1 MKLTDKVTF
10 VGVLNPALRVFD
22 IIMRTEYGTS
32 YNAYLVKGSE
42 KTALIDA
49 SHESFKDNFIAN
61 VEAEVAIEDI
71 DYLIVNH
78 TEPDHSGAIRYL
90 LEKKPDLEIYGTHA
104 TLNNLKAITGLD
116 FTGHKVADGET
127 LSLGDATLTFMV
139 APNIHWPDT
148 MMTWYEEEGILFS
161 CDFLG
166 AHYAEPTMR
175 METMVYPKHYLP
187 EFHYYYAGIM
197 GPFKP
202 FVLKALDRVE
212 SLPIAYVAPSHGPI
226 LNAEEAKN
234 AMALYR
240 EWSTPVEKEKKS
252 VAIYYVS
259 AYGYTQQMA
268 EYLAEKLEA
277 KGLDVAAFDIIKEDE
292 ATLAGHLE
300 ADALLFGSPTINRA
314 ALKPVW
320 DVISSIDAV
329 TAANKPYATFGCYGW
344 SGEAVGQLNDRLN
357 GIKMKQAGESV
368 RSRFMPTDDT
378 YAELDAL
385 ADQVAQALQN

>member
-1 MKLTDKVTF
+1 MKLSNKVTF

-49 SHESFKDNFIAN
+49 SHESFKEVFFDN
-61 VEAEVAIEDI
+61 VEAVSAIEDI

-78 TEPDHSGAIRYL
+78 TEPDHSGAIRFL
-90 LEKKPDLEIYGTHA
+90 LEKNPDIEIYGTHA
-104 TLNNLKAITGLD
+104 TLNNLKAITGME
-116 FTGHKVADGET
+116 FKENKVADGDT
-127 LSLGDATLTFMV
+127 LSLGDATLTFLV
-139 APNIHWPDT
+139 SPNIHWPDT
-148 MMTWYEEEGILFS
+148 MMTWLEEDGILFS

-175 METMVYPKHYLP
+175 MEGMVYPKHYLP
-187 EFHYYYAGIM
+187 EFENYYAGIM

-202 FVLKALDRVE
+202 FVLKALDRIAD
-212 SLPIAYVAPSHGPI
+212 LPIQYVAPSHGPV
-226 LNAEEAKN
+226 LNAEEAKE
-234 AMALYR
+234 AMHRYR
-240 EWSTPVEKEKKS
+240 EWSTPVEKDRKT

-259 AYGYTQQMA
+259 AYGYTKDMA
-268 EYLAEKLEA
+268 TYLAEKLES
-277 KGLDVAAFDIIKEDE
+277 KGFNVVNFDIIKEE
-292 ATLAGHLE
+292 EGTIAAHLG

-314 ALKPVW
+314 ALKPVQ

-329 TAANKPYATFGCYGW
+329 GAVGKPYATFGCYGW
-344 SGEAVGQLNDRLN
+344 SGEAVGQLNNRLN
-357 GIKMKQAGESV
+357 DIKMKQVGESV
-368 RSRFMPTDDT
+368 RSRFMPTNET

-385 ADQVAQALQN
+385 ADAIAQALEA